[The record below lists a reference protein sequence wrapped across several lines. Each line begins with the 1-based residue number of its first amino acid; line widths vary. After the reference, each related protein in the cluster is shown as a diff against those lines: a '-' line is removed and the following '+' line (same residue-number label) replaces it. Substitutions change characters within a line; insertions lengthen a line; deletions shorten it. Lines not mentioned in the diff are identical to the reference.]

1 MTGVRVAVT
10 GVGVVAPCG
19 IGRDAFWA
27 GLLTPPGDRRVR
39 SVEGFDPTPLYGPK
53 EVRRVDRFAQFALA
67 AATEALDDASR
78 SAHEGDASHSAHEG
92 DTRELDAD
100 PARCGVVIGTGVGGL
115 ATLEEQVEVRLAK
128 GERRV
133 SPFLV
138 PMMMSN
144 AGAAGVSM
152 RLGWRGPCETI
163 TTACAAGTHSIGAG
177 LRLVQSGRCDVV
189 LAGGTESAL
198 TSTAIAGFGNMTAL
212 SSSGVSRPFDA
223 ERDGFC
229 IAEGAAVLVLE
240 AWDKAVARGA
250 RIYCELAGAASNADA
265 HHITAPSPGGAGAA
279 ACMELALA
287 DAGLVPSRIEQVNAH
302 GTSTPLNDA
311 AEAEAI
317 AKVFGTPGPAV
328 TSIKGVTG
336 HSLGAAGALEAA
348 ASVMSI
354 ERRTIPPTARYA
366 TPDPE
371 IAIDVVASAR
381 DWQPGPV
388 LSNSFGFGGHNGC
401 LVFVPA

>member
-19 IGRDAFWA
+19 IGRDAFWS
-27 GLLTPPGDRRVR
+27 GLLAVPEDRRVR
-39 SVEGFDPTPLYGPK
+39 SVDGFDPTPLYGPK

-67 AATEALDDASR
+67 AATEALDDA
-78 SAHEGDASHSAHEG
+78 GDLA
-92 DTRELDAD
+92 AD

-115 ATLEEQVEVRLAK
+115 ATLEEQVQVRLEK

-144 AGAAGVSM
+144 AAAAGVSM

-163 TTACAAGTHSIGAG
+163 TTACAAGTHSIGAA

-198 TSTAIAGFGNMTAL
+198 TPTAIAGFGNMTAL

-229 IAEGAAVLVLE
+229 IAEGAGVLVLE
-240 AWDKAVARGA
+240 SYERAVARGA
-250 RIYCELAGAASNADA
+250 HIYCELAGAASNADA

-287 DAGLVPSRIEQVNAH
+287 DAGVAPSDVGHVNAH

-317 AKVFGTPGPAV
+317 AKVFGSSSAGGPAV

-348 ASVMSI
+348 ASVLTI
-354 ERRTIPPTARYA
+354 ARRVIPPTARYA

-371 IAIDVVASAR
+371 ITVDVVSWAR
-381 DWQPGPV
+381 GWEPAPGM
-388 LSNSFGFGGHNGC
+388 SNTVGFGGPNGC
-401 LVFVPA
+401 LVFGP